1 VPLKTDWYA
10 IFENRDLKPGEF
22 SIFFF
27 NFLKPFLGPV
37 LKIRQ
42 VLDPVLTH
50 DNWNLPS
57 KASTPP
63 PRPTLVAS
71 DRTIFIQ
78 NQTHSKMKRFVCE
91 AILVIAYEIPF
102 NSSLHNASMQAR
114 LWRLLP
120 RPRCLHTLASSFSL
134 PSHGLLNSRPALSHD
149 APLLSG
155 EFFFSFLFF
164 SISTAYCVLF
174 AELGPEILG
183 S

>member
-1 VPLKTDWYA
+1 MTTGTYPAKRV
-10 IFENRDLKPGEF
+10 
-22 SIFFF
+22 
-27 NFLKPFLGPV
+27 
-37 LKIRQ
+37 
-42 VLDPVLTH
+42 
-50 DNWNLPS
+50 
-57 KASTPP
+57 PP

-78 NQTHSKMKRFVCE
+78 NPTHSKMKRFVCE
-91 AILVIAYEIPF
+91 AILVIAYEIPL

-155 EFFFSFLFF
+155 EFFFPSFSFQF
-164 SISTAYCVLF
+164 QQAYCVLF